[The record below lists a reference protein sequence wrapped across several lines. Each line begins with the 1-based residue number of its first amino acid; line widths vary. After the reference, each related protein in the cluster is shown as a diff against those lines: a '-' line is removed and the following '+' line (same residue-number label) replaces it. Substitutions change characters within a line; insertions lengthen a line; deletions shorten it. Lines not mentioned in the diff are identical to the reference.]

1 MKLKVKK
8 NDNVEIIAGKEKG
21 KRGKVLLIFPEEQK
35 LIVEKLNMVK
45 RHSRPTG
52 QTKQGGIIEKEG
64 KINISNALVICARC
78 NRGIRIGYKVLESG
92 EKIRTCKSC
101 GEEIDKS

>member
-1 MKLKVKK
+1 MKLKIKK

-21 KRGKVLLIFPEEQK
+21 KRGKVLLIFPKERQ

-52 QTKQGGIIEKEG
+52 QTRQGGIIEKEG
-64 KINISNALVICARC
+64 KINISNALVICGRC
-78 NRGIRIGYKVLESG
+78 NRGVRTGYKVLESG
-92 EKIRTCKSC
+92 QKIRICKSC